1 MEAPSVEEA
10 KKLFEGKVSI
20 IGVTWSGSASSY
32 EAFIARH
39 GLSFPNIDDSDGELF
54 ARLGVVGQPAW
65 AMVKAN
71 GEAEVMMGVL
81 SDAELAEQL
90 ELLSQS

>member
-1 MEAPSVEEA
+1 M
-10 KKLFEGKVSI
+10 
-20 IGVTWSGSASSY
+20 TWLGSESSY
-32 EAFIARH
+32 ASFIERH
-39 GLSFPNIDDSDGELF
+39 GLTFPNIDDSEGEIF
-54 ARLGVVGQPAW
+54 ARFGVVGQPAW
-65 AMVKAN
+65 AMVKPN